1 MKEVYCMTVNSV
13 FVDSASSLWSFQLT
27 ELYLLPVIGI
37 LLLFLIPSRKVDLI
51 RQVALVTSLVTF
63 VYSLFFWFTFDH
75 MSTKFQFVESFRFND
90 MHITAGIVG
99 ISIFFVLLTTF
110 LIPIC
115 ILASW
120 NSIQKYVKEYMIC
133 FLMLDVMLLAVFTI
147 LDLIMFYIF
156 FESVLIPMFL
166 IIGIW
171 GSRTRKIRA
180 AYQFF
185 LYTLIGSLLM
195 LVAILYIYFEFGT
208 TDYQL
213 LLNADFNE
221 SQQLWLWLAFFVSFA
236 VKVPMVPFHI
246 WLPEAHVEAPT
257 AGSVILAGILLK
269 LGTYGLIRFS
279 LPLFPIA
286 SAYYTPLVYT
296 MSVVAVMYTS
306 LTTLRQIDLKK
317 IIAYSSVA
325 HMGVVTIGLFTGN
338 LQGIVGSVFIMLS
351 HGLISSALFL
361 CVGVLY
367 DRYHTRIIK
376 YYNGL
381 AATMPLFA
389 IIFVFFTLA
398 NLGFPGT
405 SAFVG
410 ELLTF
415 AGALQNN
422 TWVTFFAATGM
433 ILGAAYSLWLCNR
446 VLFGDLAKGV
456 YIDITRRECMVFVP
470 LIVLTLWL
478 GVAPDPFLYTLH
490 VSISCLLN

>member
-37 LLLFLIPSRKVDLI
+37 LLLLLIPSRKVDLI

-90 MHITAGIVG
+90 MHITAGIDG

-286 SAYYTPLVYT
+286 SAYYTPCRDT
-296 MSVVAVMYTS
+296 NEHIT
-306 LTTLRQIDLKK
+306 
-317 IIAYSSVA
+317 
-325 HMGVVTIGLFTGN
+325 HM
-338 LQGIVGSVFIMLS
+338 
-351 HGLISSALFL
+351 
-361 CVGVLY
+361 
-367 DRYHTRIIK
+367 
-376 YYNGL
+376 
-381 AATMPLFA
+381 
-389 IIFVFFTLA
+389 A
-398 NLGFPGT
+398 NST
-405 SAFVG
+405 
-410 ELLTF
+410 
-415 AGALQNN
+415 
-422 TWVTFFAATGM
+422 
-433 ILGAAYSLWLCNR
+433 
-446 VLFGDLAKGV
+446 
-456 YIDITRRECMVFVP
+456 
-470 LIVLTLWL
+470 
-478 GVAPDPFLYTLH
+478 
-490 VSISCLLN
+490 VSE

>member
-37 LLLFLIPSRKVDLI
+37 LLLLLIPSRKVDLI

-90 MHITAGIVG
+90 MHITAGIDG

-213 LLNADFNE
+213 LLR
-221 SQQLWLWLAFFVSFA
+221 
-236 VKVPMVPFHI
+236 
-246 WLPEAHVEAPT
+246 
-257 AGSVILAGILLK
+257 G
-269 LGTYGLIRFS
+269 
-279 LPLFPIA
+279 PL
-286 SAYYTPLVYT
+286 
-296 MSVVAVMYTS
+296 
-306 LTTLRQIDLKK
+306 Q
-317 IIAYSSVA
+317 
-325 HMGVVTIGLFTGN
+325 
-338 LQGIVGSVFIMLS
+338 
-351 HGLISSALFL
+351 
-361 CVGVLY
+361 
-367 DRYHTRIIK
+367 
-376 YYNGL
+376 
-381 AATMPLFA
+381 
-389 IIFVFFTLA
+389 
-398 NLGFPGT
+398 
-405 SAFVG
+405 
-410 ELLTF
+410 
-415 AGALQNN
+415 
-422 TWVTFFAATGM
+422 
-433 ILGAAYSLWLCNR
+433 
-446 VLFGDLAKGV
+446 
-456 YIDITRRECMVFVP
+456 
-470 LIVLTLWL
+470 
-478 GVAPDPFLYTLH
+478 
-490 VSISCLLN
+490 